1 MKKNFLAV
9 VVFKEYLGGPGGA
22 GEGIQIHKIEASDK
36 DEARSIVYEMH
47 GIPEGPSEDDYED
60 EDEYYE
66 ASEEWE
72 EDNDGVCVEI
82 FDYI

>member
-1 MKKNFLAV
+1 
-9 VVFKEYLGGPGGA
+9 
-22 GEGIQIHKIEASDK
+22 
-36 DEARSIVYEMH
+36 MH

-60 EDEYYE
+60 ADEYYE
-66 ASEEWE
+66 ACEEWE

>member
-9 VVFKEYLGGPGGA
+9 VVFKEYLGGVDA
-22 GEGIQIHKIEASDK
+22 GEGIEIHKIEASDE

-47 GIPEGPSEDDYED
+47 GIPEEPSKDDYED

-66 ASEEWE
+66 AYEEWD
-72 EDNDGVCVEI
+72 EDNDGICVQI